1 MLRVTFG
8 QSVKPEQ
15 RQAILDNLAKKLG
28 VAALPVD
35 DAFELA
41 TDTNGTGIMLAV
53 AGQMEKLMPFSLNAV
68 TEPKTL
74 HLGH

>member
-15 RQAILDNLAKKLG
+15 RQAILDNLAKELG
-28 VAALPVD
+28 VPALPVD
-35 DAFELA
+35 DAFVLA
-41 TDTNGTGIMLAV
+41 TDANGTGIMQAA
-53 AGQMEKLMPFSLNAV
+53 AGQMEKLISFSLNAV